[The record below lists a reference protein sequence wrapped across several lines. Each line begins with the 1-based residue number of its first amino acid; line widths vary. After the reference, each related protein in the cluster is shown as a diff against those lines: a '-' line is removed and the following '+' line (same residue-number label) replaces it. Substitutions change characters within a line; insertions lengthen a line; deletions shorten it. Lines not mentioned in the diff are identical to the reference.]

1 MIYGYARVSTAL
13 EKTKDRNQTFDRQ
26 LMILK
31 EKGVKE
37 ENIFCDRITGGSNT
51 KDREAFDKLLSV
63 ILPGDTIIVSEMSR
77 LSRSL
82 RNLIDTVNYFMS
94 HQIGITFIKEGF
106 VIGTDGMNPVNKLLF
121 QIIGAVNEFEKSLI
135 AERVSQGMQASKQKG
150 KVLGRPQKTSPEI
163 KDEIISRWLSGID
176 YKTLSAQYNLSIPTL
191 VSICHPYKDKR
202 NWKTK

>member
-63 ILPGDTIIVSEMSR
+63 ILPGDTIVVSEMSR

-82 RNLIDTVNYFMS
+82 KDLIDTVNYFMS
-94 HQIGITFIKEGF
+94 RQIGITFIKEGF

-135 AERVSQGMQASKQKG
+135 AERVSQGMQASKLKG
-150 KVLGRPQKTSPEI
+150 KTLGRPQKTSPEL

-176 YKTLSAQYNLSIPTL
+176 YKTLSAQYGLSIPTL

-202 NWKTK
+202 AWKTK